1 VEGKNSSKPLQYL
14 LAEVF
19 FTSQNFKTAIN
30 NVYNVIVVL
39 DRVNRF
45 ALTSVLTT
53 ITDAL

>member
-1 VEGKNSSKPLQYL
+1 MEGKNSSKPLQYL

-19 FTSQNFKTAIN
+19 FTSQNFKAAIN

-53 ITDAL
+53 ISDAL